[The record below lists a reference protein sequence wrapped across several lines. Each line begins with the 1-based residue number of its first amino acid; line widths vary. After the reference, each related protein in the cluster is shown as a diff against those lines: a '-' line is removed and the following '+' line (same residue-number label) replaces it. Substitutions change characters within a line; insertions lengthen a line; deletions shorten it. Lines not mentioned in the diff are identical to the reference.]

1 MGFWGNLANEAGKKT
16 GKAIGNKLFGK
27 YGADQTINVGGTT
40 DTQESFMGMASS
52 IMESMKSGELQLK
65 QYENVEAIKRELRDV
80 EFDTENT
87 QNNYSMLLKLLPII
101 EAEMKQ
107 CYIHDGE
114 VISEEGLYELALS
127 KYNTWLDMLQVQ
139 DPLNSNLVIFQN
151 KRRDWEAYWQA
162 EKEKIKKSERKTT
175 IFFVCFFILLAIGAA
190 IGIIFG

>member
-40 DTQESFMGMASS
+40 NTQESFMGMASS

-175 IFFVCFFILLAIGAA
+175 IFFVCFFILLAIGVA

>member
-16 GKAIGNKLFGK
+16 GKASGNKLFGK

-40 DTQESFMGMASS
+40 NTQESFMGMASS

-107 CYIHDGE
+107 CYIYDGE